1 MRAEQKQSAGRA
13 AGPRQRLVRQITSC
27 WRTQALHAA
36 VQLDLPDQLA
46 SGNGDLRTLAE
57 ACECAPDG
65 LQRLLRA
72 LCVLQ
77 VCRELRGGNYELT
90 VAGQALRRTPPDG
103 AASMRAL
110 ALWWGGAM
118 WPMWGDLAYS
128 VRTGQSARK
137 RQTGS
142 TNYAFLDQQPDTAA
156 LFHEAMQA
164 MTALIMD
171 DVVQL
176 DTWREART
184 LVDVGGGNGT
194 LAAAIAAAHP
204 QLKVTVLDRPD
215 ARPAAGTPFHDLVL
229 SGRACFVAG
238 DFFANIPAGA
248 DCYLL
253 KSILHN
259 WDDAACRR
267 ILASCAAAAAAAGA
281 AGARLLLVERI
292 RPPRLRPTHHDE
304 ALARTD
310 LNMLAGLGGRERSLA
325 EFGDLVTGAGFEMTG
340 VSLTQHEFSVMEAR
354 RS

>member
-142 TNYAFLDQQPDTAA
+142 TNYAFLDQQPDMAS
-156 LFHEAMQA
+156 LFHESMQA
-164 MTALIMD
+164 MTALIAA

-176 DTWREART
+176 ATWHEVRT

-194 LAAAIAAAHP
+194 LAAALAAAHP
-204 QLKVTVLDRPD
+204 QLHVTVLDRPD
-215 ARPAAGTPFHDLVL
+215 AEPADDTPFGKLTL
-229 SGRACFVAG
+229 QGRARFIAG
-238 DFFANIPAGA
+238 DFFLALPEAS

-267 ILASCAAAAAAAGA
+267 ILASCAAAGA
-281 AGARLLLVERI
+281 RGARLLLVERI
-292 RPPRLRPTHHDE
+292 RSPRLRPTHHDE